1 MFLLRRLRAGS
12 GDKVQGR
19 GEEDR
24 EERAAPAEAPP
35 TAAAPEAGEDEKRA
49 CPDPLA
55 PWRVIVDAAGRLRS
69 TGPWTQAPNGA
80 VRAAEPA
87 HQQARGTLRCL
98 VYARRH
104 CDAPPGESGLTSRV
118 RSSRVRAGSAFVTRG
133 KARLSARLGD
143 VVCVEHVQGSFC
155 ECRTSEVSRASEG

>member
-49 CPDPLA
+49 CPDPRGL
-55 PWRVIVDAAGRLRS
+55 PRS
-69 TGPWTQAPNGA
+69 
-80 VRAAEPA
+80 V
-87 HQQARGTLRCL
+87 LL
-98 VYARRH
+98 
-104 CDAPPGESGLTSRV
+104 L
-118 RSSRVRAGSAFVTRG
+118 AGSEDN
-133 KARLSARLGD
+133 LG
-143 VVCVEHVQGSFC
+143 
-155 ECRTSEVSRASEG
+155 